1 MIHLIGVEKRFGKRT
16 LFTKVNLHV
25 RPDDRM
31 GLVGAN
37 GTGKTTVFRILT
49 GEVEP
54 EEGEVNRRKGL
65 RIGHLHQE
73 VVVQRGGT
81 LLADVVASVEEVE
94 SLKAEQARLEDRL
107 AEAGEDELEAL
118 AARLGHAQDRFL
130 GVGGYEVEGR
140 AREILAGLGFSE
152 SDFKRDLRAF
162 SGGWHMRVELAKLL
176 LQDLDLLLLDEPT
189 NHLDLETIEWFERFL
204 ASFGGAYI
212 LVAHDREFLN
222 RTVKRIVDVTPDG
235 IREYPGNY
243 DTYRERVQ
251 RDDELALKRYQE
263 QQARIR
269 EIEDFVARNRARKD
283 RATQVQSRLKQ
294 LEKIERLK
302 PPRASGRSMHFQFP
316 PAPRSGATVLTLRG
330 VDMAYGE
337 HKVFEALD
345 LAVMRE
351 ERIAL
356 VGLNGAGKSTLLKL
370 IAGTLTPTAGERLL
384 GHNASL
390 QYFAQH
396 QLDALDLGRTVQAE
410 MESAATS
417 ETMAFVR
424 SLLGAFLFSGEDVD
438 KLVAVLSGG
447 EKARV
452 ALGKMLLKSANLLVM
467 DEPTNHLDIES
478 REVLEQALKRF
489 GGTIVFTSHDRTFI
503 ENVATKIIEIDAGAL
518 HHYLGNWSYYLWKKA
533 RMEEDRPE
541 ADPSEGAPSEAA
553 PSRRDEERERRR
565 DEAQRRNERFRL
577 LRPLKEEMEALEA
590 RVEELEARAAT
601 IDEEL
606 SDPEVYQDT
615 ERVRAL
621 NQERSAGARELE
633 ALMTRWEA
641 LGEQVEAL
649 EG

>member
-1 MIHLIGVEKRFGKRT
+1 MIHLIDVEKRFGKRT
-16 LFTKVNLHV
+16 LFTKANLHV
-25 RPDDRM
+25 RPDDRV

-49 GEVEP
+49 GEVEAD
-54 EEGEVNRRKGL
+54 EGEVNRRKGL
-65 RIGHLHQE
+65 RIGHLEQE
-73 VVVQRGGT
+73 VVVQRSGT
-81 LLADVVASVEEVE
+81 LLADVVASVGEVE
-94 SLKAEQARLEDRL
+94 SLKAEQARLEERL
-107 AEAGEDELEAL
+107 AVADEHELEAL
-118 AARLGHAQDRFL
+118 AARLGQAQDRFL
-130 GVGGYEVEGR
+130 SAGGYEVEGR

-152 SDFKRDLRAF
+152 SDFGRDLRAF

-222 RTVKRIVDVTPDG
+222 RTVRRIVDVSPDG

-243 DTYRERVQ
+243 DTYRERVE
-251 RDDELALKRYQE
+251 RDDELATKRYQE
-263 QQARIR
+263 QLARIR

-294 LEKIERLK
+294 LEKIERLR
-302 PPRASGRSMHFQFP
+302 PPRSSRQVHFHFP
-316 PAPRSGATVLTLRG
+316 PAARSGATVLSLRG
-330 VDMAYGE
+330 VDMAYGA
-337 HKVFEALD
+337 HKVFSELE

-370 IAGTLTPTAGERLL
+370 IAGSLTPTAGERAL
-384 GHNASL
+384 GHNVSL

-396 QLDALDLGRTVQAE
+396 QLDALDLRRTAQAE

-417 ETMAFVR
+417 ETMSYVR
-424 SLLGAFLFSGEDVD
+424 SLLGAFLFSGDDVD

-452 ALGKMLLKSANLLVM
+452 ALGKMLLRSANLLVM

-478 REVLEQALKRF
+478 REVLERALKRF

-533 RMEEDRPE
+533 RYEEDRPDVRPTD
-541 ADPSEGAPSEAA
+541 ASPTDAA
-553 PSRRDEERERRR
+553 PSRRDEERERKR
-565 DEAQRRNERFRL
+565 DEAKRRNERFRL
-577 LRPLKEEMEALEA
+577 LKPLKDEMATLEA
-590 RVEELEARAAT
+590 RVDELEARAAA

-606 SDPEVYQDT
+606 SDPEVYRDA
-615 ERVRAL
+615 ERVRSL
-621 NQERSAGARELE
+621 NQEKSAGARELDE
-633 ALMTRWEA
+633 HMTRWEE
-641 LGEQVEAL
+641 LGEGVEAL
-649 EG
+649 ED